1 MLYLVDVTAGMDRAN
16 EIDAKAGPGPTLQ
29 KIAERFRPQSF
40 WGVPSQRRAIM
51 IVELKGPTDM
61 AELMYALTWFTG
73 GQPSFTP
80 LSTPEIFDQAI
91 AAAKK
96 LTLPPG

>member
-1 MLYLVDVTAGMDRAN
+1 MLYLVDVAAEMDRAN

-29 KIAERFRPQSF
+29 KIAERFKPQAF
-40 WGVPSQRRAIM
+40 WGVPSQRRAIL
-51 IVELKGPTDM
+51 IVELSGAAEM

-73 GQPSFTP
+73 GQPTFTP
-80 LSTPEIFDQAI
+80 LSSPEVFDTAI

-96 LTLPPG
+96 ITSPPG

>member
-1 MLYLVDVTAGMDRAN
+1 MLYLVDVTAAMDRAN
-16 EIDAKAGPGPTLQ
+16 EIDANAGPGATLQ
-29 KIAERFRPQSF
+29 KIAERFKPQGF

-51 IVELKGPTDM
+51 IVELGDSAEM

-73 GQPSFTP
+73 GEPTFTP
-80 LSTPEIFDQAI
+80 LSAPQAFDKAI

-96 LTLPPG
+96 ITSPPG